1 MPAMNKAQRY
11 IMVAYAL
18 SILLINIFVPYIAQ
32 KSMYVGKSIHTE
44 IVTGNYAFFW
54 NLPNRFEL
62 AATGL
67 NWKVLMFEYLIVTAI
82 AIMLIIRYK

>member
-1 MPAMNKAQRY
+1 MNKPQRY
-11 IMVAYAL
+11 IMAAYAL
-18 SILLINIFVPYIAQ
+18 SILLISIYVPYIAQ
-32 KSMYVGKSIHTE
+32 KSVYVGKSIHSE

-67 NWKVLMFEYLIVTAI
+67 NWKVLMFEYLIVTAVASI
-82 AIMLIIRYK
+82 LIIRYKNR